1 MDFYGRELPS
11 PGRIAGYG
19 WLVSELGL
27 RVPMP
32 RRLAFVSDHHTRQS
46 EPEWEIFRAPQW
58 PGESVFD
65 HLVFAIKNEGI
76 KLRILHEVTRVAD
89 PSEISLALAG
99 VTGVF
104 ARRVWFFWEWLAGE
118 QLDVP
123 DLGKVK
129 YEPALD
135 PNAYFAIDPGT
146 RSARHKIIDNLPGT
160 PAFCPLAQRSL
171 KLNQLIERELPE
183 QAREIVEKA
192 PQHIVSRAAA
202 FLLLDDSKAS
212 FAIEQEKP
220 GPQRA
225 ARWARAIGEA
235 GTRHLSLREFE
246 RLQQIVLQDARF
258 VKMGIR
264 KEGGFVGGHSR
275 GGRTPEPVH
284 ISARHEDLPDL
295 LEGISLYEA
304 RALEG
309 GVDPMVV
316 AAALSF
322 GFVYIHPFEDGNG
335 RIHRYLLHHVLAR
348 GGFNPAGLVF
358 PISVV
363 VYRRIEEYSD
373 VLKSVSGPM
382 MEFIE
387 WKPTAQGNVEVR
399 SETAVLYRYFDS
411 TEHAEFVADCVRE
424 TVEQDLPGEIDYIAR
439 YDRFKTS
446 VDEMLEMPARTV
458 DLLRGFL
465 EQGNGKLSRRALRK
479 EFSAMTEEEVILI
492 EEAYAEAW
500 DLDQEND
507 P

>member
-1 MDFYGRELPS
+1 MNFYGRKLPG

-32 RRLAFVSDHHTRQS
+32 RRLSLISDHHERRS
-46 EPEWEIFRAPQW
+46 EPEWEIFRSQQW
-58 PGESVFD
+58 PGEAVFD
-65 HLVFAIKNEGI
+65 HLMFAIKNEGI
-76 KLRILHEVTRVAD
+76 DLRIMHEATRVAD
-89 PSEISLALAG
+89 PSEISRALAG
-99 VTGVF
+99 ATGLL
-104 ARRVWFFWEWLAGE
+104 ARRLWFFWEWLTDE
-118 QLDVP
+118 KLDLP

-135 PNAYFAIDPGT
+135 PDIYFAIDTGD
-146 RSARHKIIDNLPGT
+146 RSPRHKIIDNLPGT
-160 PAFCPLAQRSL
+160 PAFCPLVQRSSRL
-171 KLNQLIERELPE
+171 DQLIAWQLPAR
-183 QAREIVEKA
+183 AREVTEKA

-235 GTRHLSLREFE
+235 GSHQLSQGELE
-246 RLQQIVLQDARF
+246 RLQQVVLQDARF
-258 VKMGIR
+258 VKMGVR
-264 KEGGFVGGHSR
+264 KEGGFIGAHTR
-275 GGRTPEPVH
+275 DGRTPEPVH
-284 ISARHEDLPDL
+284 ISARHEDLADL
-295 LEGISLYEA
+295 LEGIALYEA

-335 RIHRYLLHHVLAR
+335 RLHRYLLHHVLAR

-382 MEFIE
+382 MEFID
-387 WKPTAQGNVEVR
+387 WKPTAQGNVEVL
-399 SETAVLYRYFDS
+399 SDTAVLYRFFDS
-411 TEHAEFVADCVRE
+411 TMHAEFVADCVRE
-424 TVEQDLPGEIDYIAR
+424 TVEQDLPREIDYIER
-439 YDRFKTS
+439 YDRFKSS
-446 VDEMLEMPARTV
+446 VDEILEMPTRMV

-465 EQGNGKLSRRALRK
+465 EQGNGKLSTRALRK
-479 EFSAMTEEEVILI
+479 EFSALTEEEIALI
-492 EEAYAEAW
+492 EEAYEAAW
-500 DLDQEND
+500 SPD
-507 P
+507 

>member
-1 MDFYGRELPS
+1 MNFYGRKLPG

-32 RRLAFVSDHHTRQS
+32 RRLAFVSDRHTRQS

-58 PGESVFD
+58 PGEIVFH

-76 KLRILHEVTRVAD
+76 DLRILHEVTRVAD
-89 PSEISLALAG
+89 RSEISQALAG
-99 VTGVF
+99 TTSVF
-104 ARRVWFFWEWLAGE
+104 ARRVWFFWEWLTGE
-118 QLDVP
+118 KLDVP

-135 PNAYFAIDPGT
+135 PNAYFVIDPGD
-146 RSARHKIIDNLPGT
+146 RSARHKVINNLPGT
-160 PAFCPLAQRSL
+160 PAFCPLVQRSL
-171 KLNQLIERELPE
+171 KLHKLIERGLPT
-183 QAREIVEKA
+183 QAREVTEKA

-202 FLLLDDSKAS
+202 FLLLNDSKAS

-235 GTRHLSLREFE
+235 GSHQLSLNELE
-246 RLQQIVLQDARF
+246 RLQQVVLQDARF

-264 KEGGFVGGHSR
+264 TEGGFVGGHSR
-275 GGRTPEPVH
+275 DGKTPEPVH

-295 LEGISLYEA
+295 LEGLALYEA
-304 RALEG
+304 RALGG

-335 RIHRYLLHHVLAR
+335 RIHRYLLHHVLAH
-348 GGFNPAGLVF
+348 GGFSPAGLVF

-387 WKPTAQGNVEVR
+387 WKPTAQGNVEVL
-399 SETAVLYRYFDS
+399 SETAVLYRFFDS

-424 TVEQDLPGEIDYIAR
+424 AVEHDLPGEIDYITR
-439 YDRFKTS
+439 YDRFKS
-446 VDEMLEMPARTV
+446 SIDEMLEMPARIV

-465 EQGNGKLSRRALRK
+465 EQGNGKLSKRALRK
-479 EFSAMTEEEVILI
+479 EFSALTEGEVTMI

-500 DLDQEND
+500 DLD
-507 P
+507 